1 MDTTT
6 TSTVT
11 ASALAEEET
20 AFAEKQERSRCSLR
34 IRMPEVERGGAL
46 RSGSG
51 GNQFLGEV
59 WVNERD

>member
-20 AFAEKQERSRCSLR
+20 AFAERQERSRCSLR
-34 IRMPEVERGGAL
+34 IRMPEVERFVRAVAGTNFWVK
-46 RSGSG
+46 SG
-51 GNQFLGEV
+51 
-59 WVNERD
+59 